1 MIDSQKTNFSKMAL
15 SLRQNNMNPNPLALF
30 HDICRHIKCHLRN
43 QNRQKFHFSNMGPH
57 CETVF
62 PSIFSYEFAF
72 FFFCRTDH
80 MRQYIVDHGYTVA
93 DIMDCSKGENH
104 MCLIQ
109 MGSPEEAIKALAK
122 LHNVNPEGYQTRNNA
137 GLCFSF
143 SGRKSTKSPND
154 D

>member
-1 MIDSQKTNFSKMAL
+1 
-15 SLRQNNMNPNPLALF
+15 
-30 HDICRHIKCHLRN
+30 
-43 QNRQKFHFSNMGPH
+43 
-57 CETVF
+57 
-62 PSIFSYEFAF
+62 
-72 FFFCRTDH
+72 

-154 D
+154 DWRQLVRRCAGNVKRYRIHSICRWVF

>member
-1 MIDSQKTNFSKMAL
+1 MCIDSGITPLRSSLLRACHRLRICYTWLTCLKISRKSSKQFSLQFSHTNL
-15 SLRQNNMNPNPLALF
+15 
-30 HDICRHIKCHLRN
+30 H
-43 QNRQKFHFSNMGPH
+43 
-57 CETVF
+57 
-62 PSIFSYEFAF
+62 
-72 FFFCRTDH
+72 FFCRTDH